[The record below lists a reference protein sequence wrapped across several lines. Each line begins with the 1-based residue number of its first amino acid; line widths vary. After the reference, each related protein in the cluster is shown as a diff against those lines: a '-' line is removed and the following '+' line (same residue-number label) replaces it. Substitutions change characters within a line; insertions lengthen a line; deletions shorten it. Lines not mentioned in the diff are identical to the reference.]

1 MKLNVN
7 SRTERFTRALRG
19 TLTEPCDEH
28 LEQLRKAV
36 ETSCAK
42 LPGTRSHLVKLALNE
57 AEALALQTG
66 FPHLVFPALA
76 EEKVHA
82 IAAWHERQAALQ
94 HAEPT
99 LAFAA

>member
-1 MKLNVN
+1 M
-7 SRTERFTRALRG
+7 
-19 TLTEPCDEH
+19 
-28 LEQLRKAV
+28 
-36 ETSCAK
+36 
-42 LPGTRSHLVKLALNE
+42 KLALNE

-82 IAAWHERQAALQ
+82 IAAWHQRQAALQ